1 MSLKPIEPGC
11 LALYHAGPSA
21 AIRYYPPR
29 VVKVISGPADMGVG
43 VCLNCHKSDGDCIVD
58 GLPNGYNS
66 VCSCV
71 LTRIVGTTLMLKSL
85 KLTRRTK
92 NAYQYRDTSGGRFR
106 REQ

>member
-1 MSLKPIEPGC
+1 MGWLMKPIVPGC

-29 VVKVISGPADMGVG
+29 VVTVISGPADMGVG

-71 LTRIVGTTLMLKSL
+71 LTRI
-85 KLTRRTK
+85 
-92 NAYQYRDTSGGRFR
+92 DGGDPDAIT
-106 REQ
+106 ETEKELEHANHD